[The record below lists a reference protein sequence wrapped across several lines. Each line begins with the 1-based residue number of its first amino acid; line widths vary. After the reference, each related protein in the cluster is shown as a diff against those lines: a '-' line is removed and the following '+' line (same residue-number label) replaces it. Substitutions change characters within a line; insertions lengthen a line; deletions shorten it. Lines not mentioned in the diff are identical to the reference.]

1 MNSVFLLS
9 SPLLRPPALHHSALL
24 LHLQPHSNCCFHN
37 YSNGRRVSSRSFSS
51 PIISFHPLH
60 YRRSSIGATAPS
72 NEGAVSAINFE
83 DFVEKDWSFLD
94 PDDTNVDEEH
104 KRKIDQII
112 SAGEIQETSKV
123 LISIGSEGFVDEIV
137 NSSPCKLLFVV
148 HDSLLVLASIKEK
161 YDMVKCWQGELIY
174 LPQKWAPFDVLFL
187 YFLPA
192 LPFELDQIFG
202 ALEKRCLPGARIVI
216 SHPQGRELLE
226 QQRRQFPDV
235 VISDMPD
242 KMTLQNVAADHS
254 FEMIE
259 FVDEPGFYLAVLK
272 FKERDSRKQL

>member
-1 MNSVFLLS
+1 MHSVFLPS
-9 SPLLRPPALHHSALL
+9 SPLLRPPALHQSALF

-51 PIISFHPLH
+51 PIISFHSLH
-60 YRRSSIGATAPS
+60 CRWSSIGATAPS
-72 NEGAVSAINFE
+72 NEGAVSVINFE

-94 PDDTNVDEEH
+94 ANDTKSDEEH
-104 KRKIDQII
+104 KWKIDRII

-123 LISIGSEGFVDEIV
+123 LVSIGSEGFVDEIV

-174 LPQKWAPFDVLFL
+174 LPQKWALFDVLFL

-192 LPFELDQIFG
+192 LLFNLDLIFG
-202 ALEKRCLPGARIVI
+202 SLEKRCLPGARIVV
-216 SHPQGRELLE
+216 SHPQGR
-226 QQRRQFPDV
+226 DG
-235 VISDMPD
+235 VIRTAKTTIPRCGD
-242 KMTLQNVAADHS
+242 LRHA
-254 FEMIE
+254 
-259 FVDEPGFYLAVLK
+259 
-272 FKERDSRKQL
+272 R